1 MKVDNA
7 KEERKRRFKT
17 AFDFANQPRI
27 KLPRTWC
34 DEQVRG
40 AVQLMRDHRSKSTR
54 FFAEN
59 PVMQLAALMN
69 PSKPKAVEASREFA
83 KLKQGETIKQAAKW
97 YGLTEEQFVAAATDT
112 RYIGPARAL
121 VDDALWKQVVS
132 MRSNYDTSE
141 LEALLRLNFE
151 HLPVGNAYSEFLVKL
166 IKGSTS
172 ESRAYTGTL
181 LRALRARAASH
192 VWLLDQATFQLVR
205 KILGHN
211 IALRAAPRPTIVDAS
226 HLDLSIT
233 SKNHSEPQLSALK
246 VEDSQ
251 RKQGKIEYQVRW
263 KGFHSDGD
271 MTWEPATA
279 LAGCSALISD
289 FDNKKEKR

>member
-1 MKVDNA
+1 MFDGYSFKIAQTTIAGTRTPNLQAQRTATINSKQLTDHVLSSIIRGRDVCRLLLLAGVALKDDEMITEFLARCSSSPTGVELLVN
-7 KEERKRRFKT
+7 KGVRR
-17 AFDFANQPRI
+17 
-27 KLPRTWC
+27 LC
-34 DEQVRG
+34 
-40 AVQLMRDHRSKSTR
+40 
-54 FFAEN
+54 
-59 PVMQLAALMN
+59 
-69 PSKPKAVEASREFA
+69 
-83 KLKQGETIKQAAKW
+83 
-97 YGLTEEQFVAAATDT
+97 ATDT

-246 VEDSQ
+246 VEDSR